1 MKILRDACH
10 FTTVLFNC
18 PHCDAVWAA
27 EQMPKC
33 KYSADYHKL
42 NEREAQ
48 GERFW
53 WLSKTGKTFF
63 CKCPY
68 CNTATRTP
76 RKLHEFYLKFH
87 DDLTEPAQ

>member
-10 FTTVLFNC
+10 VTTVLFNC
-18 PHCDAVWAA
+18 PHCDAIWTA
-27 EQMPKC
+27 EKEPT
-33 KYSADYHKL
+33 DYI
-42 NEREAQ
+42 ERRKRREQ
-48 GERFW
+48 GEQFW

-68 CNTATRTP
+68 CDTDTRTP